1 MDKTTNNRKS
11 RKVTDNTMDKT
22 TNNDLQEGYRQYNG
36 QNYKQRSRGRLQA
49 IQWTKLQ
56 TTISRKAT
64 DNTMDKTTNNRKSRK
79 VTDNTMDKTTNNDL
93 QEGYRQYN
101 GQNYKQP

>member
-22 TNNDLQEGYRQYNG
+22 TNNHQ
-36 QNYKQRSRGRLQA
+36 
-49 IQWTKLQ
+49 
-56 TTISRKAT
+56 
-64 DNTMDKTTNNRKSRK
+64 SRK
-79 VTDNTMDKTTNNDL
+79 VTGNTMDKTTNNDL
-93 QEGYRQYN
+93 EEGYRQYN